1 MNLNYRIMVKT
12 FGNAADFTAF
22 EKTGENVYQVAW
34 AKTMQTERVLDADG
48 NDTGE
53 EKESTLCNYMLE
65 RYNYKPSMDLV
76 LADILRSG
84 ERASMEEIQAI
95 CEGFEVEPL
104 EYMRKALLEYVEEY
118 DASPSVNSFVLNGAS
133 VWLDK
138 ATRVGLMNSTTI
150 AKSMGSE
157 TTTLWLGEVKLEVE
171 CDKAIQLLS
180 ALEMY
185 ALECFNVTA
194 AHKKAVSVLES
205 VEEVL
210 VYDYTSGYPDK
221 LNMEV

>member
-1 MNLNYRIMVKT
+1 MVKSYNEKDT
-12 FGNAADFTAF
+12 IKVF
-22 EKTGENVYQVAW
+22 EN
-34 AKTMQTERVLDADG
+34 LG
-48 NDTGE
+48 NDCYQIKWAVTPMVEKDSETGE

-76 LADILRSG
+76 LSDIMASG
-84 ERASMEEIQAI
+84 EKASMEEIKVI

-104 EYMRKALLEYVEEY
+104 EYMRKALLEYIEKY
-118 DASPSVNSFVLNGAS
+118 DASSSVNSFVLNGAS

-205 VEEVL
+205 VEDVL
-210 VYDYTSGYPDK
+210 AYDFTANYPSK
-221 LNMEV
+221 LEMTV